1 MLHARQLLHA
11 VQGVNARAAAWGALG
26 AAGLAVAWSRARS
39 EDKMPD
45 AIPPGATERHRIV
58 VVGGGSAGISVAA
71 QLLRKLGSANADL
84 AIVEPA
90 DFHYYR
96 PHFTTTAAGLV
107 PYGHAFRPM
116 ARVMPRG
123 ARWIKAAA
131 LHFDPEHN
139 VLVLENGARVEYD
152 FLVVA
157 TGMRMDMM
165 QIKGLE
171 AALEGDCGVSTI
183 WDYRWVRKVW
193 AGIRN
198 MDHGVA
204 LFTQQYTLH
213 SNVFALGDSA
223 NVPTSRT
230 IAAIT
235 AQAPVLVQNLI
246 INLQEEGHP
255 ASTSQL
261 ARYDGYTSSPIL
273 TKRGGLILAE
283 FRYDGVV
290 KETFPYFFD
299 QSKEVS
305 ILYILQTGFFPWAYW
320 NLMLTGRWYGPRG
333 LFEPRIKFVD
343 TWAMP

>member
-1 MLHARQLLHA
+1 
-11 VQGVNARAAAWGALG
+11 
-26 AAGLAVAWSRARS
+26 
-39 EDKMPD
+39 
-45 AIPPGATERHRIV
+45 
-58 VVGGGSAGISVAA
+58 
-71 QLLRKLGSANADL
+71 
-84 AIVEPA
+84 
-90 DFHYYR
+90 
-96 PHFTTTAAGLV
+96 
-107 PYGHAFRPM
+107 
-116 ARVMPRG
+116 
-123 ARWIKAAA
+123 
-131 LHFDPEHN
+131 
-139 VLVLENGARVEYD
+139 
-152 FLVVA
+152 
-157 TGMRMDMM
+157 
-165 QIKGLE
+165 
-171 AALEGDCGVSTI
+171 
-183 WDYRWVRKVW
+183 
-193 AGIRN
+193 

-204 LFTQQYTLH
+204 LFTQPRKGRGCGGAPQKIMWLADDYWRTKTLVRDNVEVEFVTGRDALFPVPKYAEALAEIGVERGVAVSYNLELVEIDGPNRIATFEDQHGKRSSRHYDFLHVTPHMGPPAVIANSPLADSKSGFVDVNQYTLQH
-213 SNVFALGDSA
+213 PRFSNVFALGDSA